1 MVIEDEP
8 KIYKGSKILNLNMS
22 GDNLWKTE
30 PLEIFK
36 KFSEDFPE
44 VFKEFMDLID
54 VVYSKIDPKTR
65 ELIIVSILAVEEFE
79 DGFKFHLQELIKRGT
94 TKEEIKS
101 LLLILLPYLGISK
114 FLKVFKWCK
123 EEQIL

>member
-1 MVIEDEP
+1 MFD
-8 KIYKGSKILNLNMS
+8 
-22 GDNLWKTE
+22 DNLWKTE

-54 VVYSKIDPKTR
+54 VIYSKIDPKTR
-65 ELIIVSILAVEEFE
+65 ELVIVSILAVEEFE
-79 DGFKFHLQELIKRGT
+79 DGFKFHLQELVKRGT